1 MSQATK
7 SRKKASHKAAPLGQD
22 EKQIVAEWTEK
33 LRGYRERLKEDP
45 QFNPIKQLA
54 FTISRELESK
64 SLSRGKVAAIGKH
77 LCDQGLLHR
86 AQKTRDYMGSLDT
99 ADRKARLKEA
109 FRAQS
114 MKDGQPIPFEE
125 FRDIWQKPLHGI
137 VYTAHPTFVMSVELR
152 KMLVSLIEQGDDN
165 ADLLEALASIPHRPD
180 DNISLQYE
188 HDQVQEAIS
197 HARSATLKFIHIIL
211 EVARELYPDDWWKV
225 NPSLVRVYSW
235 VGYDLDGRTDIRWFD
250 SFRFRLKEKLLQ
262 ISFYQGLLEE
272 VRQELSGKTC
282 IIDSL
287 AELLEKEQAE
297 VLEIS
302 KLFSEEARDI
312 DAPEDNDRKI
322 VDRIKDILDETP
334 GQVDDAV
341 AHKALTNA
349 EAHRFSV
356 LLKDKNKLA
365 ELNELLLE
373 PAMRVDRLENPN
385 ALSRAANALTQRK
398 THTTKGYVKDAIALL
413 NEELEK
419 NRDDET
425 RFVLAKL
432 RSHFSS
438 RGMSTAHIH
447 IRINA
452 MQLHNAIRGLVDL
465 DGETLDLNSHVL
477 LNRLDSM
484 IQELDSGKPQTVNFA
499 SVALER
505 TTAIRQ
511 FMIVAQIL
519 KHIDGDSPI
528 RMLIAEC
535 EHAFTVL
542 SAVYFAK
549 LFGVSEKIDISPL
562 FETEE
567 ALENGVEVIK
577 SLLKLEGY
585 RNQVELRKRLCI
597 QTGFSDAGRFIGQI
611 PAALSIE
618 RLQAKLARVMGDHKL
633 NHIDMLIFDT
643 HGESMGRGTHPGSLA
658 QRFNYTLSPY
668 VRATF
673 AKQDITLLHEV
684 SFQGGDGYILF
695 GSDRMAFAT
704 LSEMLLC
711 DFDQRGKETNDLFY
725 DDIDFSMDFFKRI
738 KRYQIDMFENSNY
751 STALSAFSTNLLS
764 PSGSRKSKRQ
774 FDGGSDSRTAPAE
787 MRAIPHN
794 AILQQMGYLVNIVSG
809 IGEAVRYE
817 RERFSD
823 ICSNSERAR
832 SLMTLVG
839 HAYKVSGIKTL
850 VAYSSLFDD
859 AFWVTRPI
867 DNMEEKI
874 KGPCLYLADLLRGD
888 ERHDGLMHLATY
900 LREDDVHLQD
910 AFRMLNVFDDLKL
923 EEGEHTNSRA
933 LWLEQLD
940 IIHAL
945 RIAMIQHIYLKAAKV
960 PQFSS
965 SDDITHKNVMKL
977 ILSLYIDQAV
987 TLMREAY
994 PLEAPQVSDYKMEE
1008 EASYISQDEGDYATI
1023 NHKLIE
1029 PIEES
1034 YQIILDLG
1042 IGVSHF
1048 YRAHG

>member
-1 MSQATK
+1 MSSQATK
-7 SRKKASHKAAPLGQD
+7 SRSDRQD
-22 EKQIVAEWTEK
+22 NNSLLSKSEKEIVEAWTLK
-33 LRGYRERLKEDP
+33 LRTYRERLKEDP

-54 FTISRELESK
+54 FNISRDLETNAINREK
-64 SLSRGKVAAIGKH
+64 LGKIGKY
-77 LCDQGLLHR
+77 LCDLGLLHR
-86 AQKTRDYMGSLDT
+86 AEKTRDYMGDLDR
-99 ADRKARLKEA
+99 DKQSERLKAA
-109 FRAQS
+109 FREQS
-114 MKDGQPIPFEE
+114 MKNGKPIAFKE
-125 FRDIWQKPLHGI
+125 FCAIWQKPLHGI

-152 KMLVSLIEQGDDN
+152 KMLVSLIEQGNEN
-165 ADLLEALASIPHRPD
+165 ADLLEALKKINHRPD
-180 DNISLQYE
+180 DDISLQYE
-188 HDQVQEAIS
+188 HDQVQEAIH
-197 HARSATLKFIHIIL
+197 HARSAALRFIQIIL

-225 NPSLVRVYSW
+225 NPSLVRIYSW

-262 ISFYQGLLEE
+262 ITFYQGLLTE
-272 VRQELSGKTC
+272 VKTELSGKTT
-282 IIDSL
+282 IIDKL
-287 AELLEKEQAE
+287 AELLLKEKAE
-297 VLEIS
+297 VEEIS
-302 KLFSEEARDI
+302 TLFAGDL
-312 DAPEDNDRKI
+312 EDPD
-322 VDRIKDILDETP
+322 T
-334 GQVDDAV
+334 
-341 AHKALTNA
+341 
-349 EAHRFSV
+349 
-356 LLKDKNKLA
+356 
-365 ELNELLLE
+365 
-373 PAMRVDRLENPN
+373 
-385 ALSRAANALTQRK
+385 LSTAANALTKQK
-398 THTTKGYVKDAIALL
+398 THTQKGYVKDAIALI
-413 NEELEK
+413 NAELEK
-419 NRDDET
+419 NSDDET

-432 RSHFSS
+432 RSHFSA

-452 MQLHNAIRGLVDL
+452 MQLHNAIRGHIDL
-465 DGETLDLNSHVL
+465 DSETLDLNSHVL
-477 LNRLDSM
+477 LNRLETM
-484 IQELDSGKPQTVNFA
+484 IMDLDNNKKQQRVNFA

-505 TTAIRQ
+505 TTAVRQ
-511 FMIVAQIL
+511 FMIIAQIL

-567 ALENGVEVIK
+567 ALENGVEVVK

-585 RNQVELRKRLCI
+585 QQQIALRKRLCI

-618 RLQAKLARVMGDHKL
+618 RLQAKLARVMGDAKL

-643 HGESMGRGTHPGSLA
+643 HGESMGRGSHPGSLKE
-658 QRFNYTLSPY
+658 RFNYTLSPF
-668 VRATF
+668 VRDTF
-673 AKQDITLLHEV
+673 AQQNITLLHEV
-684 SFQGGDGYILF
+684 SFQGGDGYIPF
-695 GSDRMAFAT
+695 GSCKMAFAT

-711 DFDQRGKETNDLFY
+711 DFEQRGKPINDKLY
-725 DDIDFSMDFFKRI
+725 EDIDFSMDYFKRI
-738 KRYQIDMFENSNY
+738 KHYQIEMFENENY

-764 PSGSRKSKRQ
+764 ASGSRKSKRQ
-774 FDGGSDSRTAPAE
+774 FDGGGDNRTAPAE

-794 AILQQMGYLVNIVSG
+794 AILQQMGYLVNVVSG

-817 RERFSD
+817 RERFAD
-823 ICSNSERAR
+823 ICRESERAR
-832 SLMTLVG
+832 SLMSMVG
-839 HAYKVSGIKTL
+839 HAYKLSGIKTL

-867 DNMEEKI
+867 DNMEAKI

-888 ERHDGLMHLATY
+888 IRHDGLMHLATY

-910 AFRMLNVFDDLKL
+910 AFQQLDVFDDLKL

-940 IIHAL
+940 LIHAL
-945 RIAMIQHIYLKAAKV
+945 RIAMIQHIYIKAAKV
-960 PQFSS
+960 PQFSA

-987 TLMREAY
+987 VLMREAY
-994 PLEAPQVSDYKMEE
+994 PLKAPQISDYSMDEK
-1008 EASYISQDEGDYATI
+1008 ADYISLDEGDYAII

-1034 YQIILDLG
+1034 YQMILDLG
-1042 IGVSHF
+1042 VGVSHF

>member
-7 SRKKASHKAAPLGQD
+7 SRNDAAQTLLDGEEKK
-22 EKQIVAEWTEK
+22 IVEAWTQR
-33 LRGYRERLKEDP
+33 LRNYRERLKEDP

-54 FTISRELESK
+54 FSISRDLESK
-64 SLSRGKVAAIGKH
+64 ALSRKKLGAIGKY
-77 LCDQGLLHR
+77 LCDQGLLFR
-86 AQKTRDYMGSLDT
+86 AEKTRNYMGNIQPNEQE
-99 ADRKARLKEA
+99 ARLKKA
-109 FRAQS
+109 FKKES
-114 MKDGQPIPFEE
+114 MKDGKPIAFDRFKAMWE
-125 FRDIWQKPLHGI
+125 KPLHGI
-137 VYTAHPTFVMSVELR
+137 VYTAHPTFVMSVKLR
-152 KMLVSLIEQGDDN
+152 KMLVSLIEEGNDN
-165 ADLLEALASIPHRPD
+165 AELLEALASIPHRPD
-180 DNISLQYE
+180 DDISLQYE
-188 HDQVQEAIS
+188 HDQVQEAIY
-197 HARSATLKFIHIIL
+197 HARTASLRFIHIIL
-211 EVARELYPDDWWKV
+211 EVARELYPEQWWQV
-225 NPSLVRVYSW
+225 SPSLIRIYSW

-262 ISFYQGLLEE
+262 ISFYQDILKDVKKEI
-272 VRQELSGKTC
+272 SGKTTV
-282 IIDSL
+282 IEELASL
-287 AELLEKEQAE
+287 LDREQAE

-302 KLFSEEARDI
+302 QLFA
-312 DAPEDNDRKI
+312 EDLESPD
-322 VDRIKDILDETP
+322 
-334 GQVDDAV
+334 
-341 AHKALTNA
+341 
-349 EAHRFSV
+349 V
-356 LLKDKNKLA
+356 LSK
-365 ELNELLLE
+365 
-373 PAMRVDRLENPN
+373 
-385 ALSRAANALTQRK
+385 AANALTERK
-398 THTTKGYVKDAIALL
+398 SHTQNGYVKDAIALL
-413 NEELEK
+413 NDELEK
-419 NRDDET
+419 NSDETT

-452 MQLHNAIRGLVDL
+452 MQLHNAIRGQVDL

-477 LNRLDSM
+477 LNRLDNM
-484 IQELDSGKPQTVNFA
+484 ILELEEKDAQTVNFA

-511 FMIVAQIL
+511 FMIIAQIL

-535 EHAFTVL
+535 EHSFTVL

-549 LFGVSEKIDISPL
+549 LFGVSDKIDISPL

-577 SLLKLEGY
+577 SLLKLEAY
-585 RNQVELRKRLCI
+585 QKQVELRQRLCI

-618 RLQAKLARVMGDHKL
+618 RLQAKLARVMGEAKL

-643 HGESMGRGTHPGSLA
+643 HGESMGRGSHPGSLK
-658 QRFNYTLSPY
+658 QRYNYTLSPY

-673 AKQDITLLHEV
+673 ANEGVTLLHEV
-684 SFQGGDGYILF
+684 SFQGGDGYIPF
-695 GSDRMAFAT
+695 GSDCLAFAT

-711 DFDQRGKETNDLFY
+711 DFEQRGKPINDQFY

-738 KRYQIDMFENSNY
+738 KRYQIDMFENENY
-751 STALSAFSTNLLS
+751 SSALSAFSTNLLS

-774 FDGGSDSRTAPAE
+774 FDGGGDSRTAPAE

-832 SLMTLVG
+832 SVMTMVG

-910 AFRMLNVFDDLKL
+910 AFRELEVFDELKL

-933 LWLEQLD
+933 GWLEQLD
-940 IIHAL
+940 IIHAV

-977 ILSLYIDQAV
+977 ILSLYIEQAV

-994 PLEAPQVSDYKMEE
+994 PLIAPQISDYDMAE
-1008 EASYISQDEGDYATI
+1008 EASYISQDEGDYSTI

-1034 YQIILDLG
+1034 YQIIQDLG
-1042 IGVSHF
+1042 VGISHF

>member
-1 MSQATK
+1 MSAATK
-7 SRKKASHKAAPLGQD
+7 SKNNKSETASLLSHSDKD
-22 EKQIVAEWTEK
+22 IVSEWTEK

-54 FTISRELESK
+54 FNISRDLERGILNRK
-64 SLSRGKVAAIGKH
+64 KLSSIGKH
-77 LCDQGLLHR
+77 LCDKGLLHR
-86 AQKTRDYMGSLDT
+86 AAQTRNYMGSLDMGEKET
-99 ADRKARLKEA
+99 RLKAA
-109 FRAQS
+109 FKAQS
-114 MKDGQPIPFEE
+114 LKNGMPIPFEE
-125 FRDIWQKPLHGI
+125 FCAIWQKPLHGI

-152 KMLVSLIEQGDDN
+152 KMLVSLIESGDDN
-165 ADLLEALASIPHRPD
+165 ADLLEALSHINHRPD
-180 DNISLQYE
+180 EDISLQYE
-188 HDQVQEAIS
+188 HEQVQEAIY
-197 HARSATLKFIHIIL
+197 HARSATLKFITIIL
-211 EVARELYPDDWWKV
+211 EVAKELYPNDWWKV
-225 NPSLVRVYSW
+225 NPSLVRIYSW

-250 SFRFRLKEKLLQ
+250 SFRFRLKEKMLQ
-262 ISFYQGLLEE
+262 ISFYQDLLKE
-272 VRQELSGKTC
+272 VKTELSGKTTV
-282 IIDSL
+282 IDTL
-287 AELLEKEQAE
+287 ATLLETEEADVK
-297 VLEIS
+297 EIS
-302 KLFSEEARDI
+302 KLFA
-312 DAPEDNDRKI
+312 EDLEDP
-322 VDRIKDILDETP
+322 DCLS
-334 GQVDDAV
+334 
-341 AHKALTNA
+341 KAA
-349 EAHRFSV
+349 
-356 LLKDKNKLA
+356 
-365 ELNELLLE
+365 NEL
-373 PAMRVDRLENPN
+373 
-385 ALSRAANALTQRK
+385 TKRK
-398 THTTKGYVKDAIALL
+398 TQSQNGYVKDAIAVL

-419 NRDDET
+419 DSDDDT
-425 RFVLAKL
+425 KFVLAKL
-432 RSHFSS
+432 RAHFSS

-452 MQLHNAIRGLVDL
+452 MQLHNAIRGQVDL
-465 DGETLDLNSHVL
+465 ESETLDLNSHVL
-477 LNRLDSM
+477 LDRLQNM
-484 IQELDSGKPQTVNFA
+484 ITDLDFDNPKSINFA

-511 FMIVAQIL
+511 FLIIAQIL

-528 RMLIAEC
+528 RLLIAEC

-549 LFGVSEKIDISPL
+549 LFGVADKIDISPL

-577 SLLKLEGY
+577 SLLSLDAYK
-585 RNQVELRKRLCI
+585 QQISLRKRLCI

-618 RLQAKLARVMGDHKL
+618 RLQAKLARVMGDAKL

-643 HGESMGRGTHPGSLA
+643 HGESMGRGSHPGSLKE
-658 QRFNYTLSPY
+658 RFNYTLSPY
-668 VRATF
+668 VRNVYAD
-673 AKQDITLLHEV
+673 QDITLLHEV
-684 SFQGGDGYILF
+684 SFQGGDGYIPF
-695 GSDRMAFAT
+695 GSEKLAFAT

-711 DFDQRGKETNDLFY
+711 DFEQRGQNVHDLFY
-725 DDIDFSMDFFKRI
+725 EDIDFSMDFFKRI
-738 KRYQIDMFENSNY
+738 KHYQIEMFENPNY

-764 PSGSRKSKRQ
+764 ASGSRKSKRQ
-774 FDGGSDSRTAPAE
+774 FDGGGDSRTAPAE

-794 AILQQMGYLVNIVSG
+794 AILQQMGYLINIVSG

-817 RERFSD
+817 RERFSE
-823 ICSNSERAR
+823 ICRGSERAR
-832 SLMTLVG
+832 SLMTMVG
-839 HAYKVSGIKTL
+839 HAYKVSGIKTI

-867 DNMEEKI
+867 DNMEKSI

-888 ERHDGLMHLATY
+888 DRHDGLMHLATY

-910 AFRMLNVFDDLKL
+910 AFQELDVFESLKL

-945 RIAMIQHIYLKAAKV
+945 RIALIQHIYLKAAKV

-994 PLEAPQVSDYKMEE
+994 PLKAPQISDYKMDE

-1034 YQIILDLG
+1034 FEIIQDLG